1 MRDPNII
8 RMFAFQMKDKIIELF
23 NKGKSYKEICTII
36 GCSKSTVSYH
46 LKNLRNFE
54 IKELENREILNCN
67 YCGIELIKKKSK
79 VRETNFCSNSHK
91 SKYHNPLNR
100 EKLIQSGIKSSQL
113 QNNRSKN
120 EIYFAEL
127 CKEIFND
134 VTTNE
139 PIFNGWDSDVIIHD
153 LKVAVLWNGKWHYE
167 KITKEHSV
175 KQVQNR
181 DYIKIKEIEN
191 KGYLPYIIKDMGKYN
206 KKFVEK
212 QFASFLKLNI
222 VGWTGEGTSSAS

>member
-1 MRDPNII
+1 M
-8 RMFAFQMKDKIIELF
+8 
-23 NKGKSYKEICTII
+23 
-36 GCSKSTVSYH
+36 
-46 LKNLRNFE
+46 
-54 IKELENREILNCN
+54 
-67 YCGIELIKKKSK
+67 
-79 VRETNFCSNSHK
+79 
-91 SKYHNPLNR
+91 
-100 EKLIQSGIKSSQL
+100 
-113 QNNRSKN
+113 
-120 EIYFAEL
+120 

-212 QFASFLKLNI
+212 QFASFLKINI